1 MNDDKK
7 PKSRA
12 EKRSIPQVR
21 SEYETWVTHGDHI
34 KLRIENFPEKTTLAD
49 LRKVFSEFG
58 DVSLVSMQSDSRAT
72 WALVQL
78 YERTD
83 GEELWFKAIFV
94 HGQRLRVQ
102 ESQ

>member
-1 MNDDKK
+1 MKNDENPK
-7 PKSRA
+7 PSSK
-12 EKRSIPQVR
+12 KRSIPKAR
-21 SEYETWVTHGDHI
+21 SEYEAWVTRGDHI

-49 LRKVFSEFG
+49 LRKAFSEFG

-72 WALVQL
+72 WALVEL

-102 ESQ
+102 ESP